1 MFWEM
6 KRIQK
11 KTLRLIGIALV
22 SIIVILVQA
31 PLVHAAKPIAV
42 TFEQVGFPDF
52 NVLTDVAE
60 GRNEQLVIEITD
72 AGSLELTGDVSG
84 VVTGGVVEYNYR
96 FVLPYEEGEDN
107 EVRFVKVTGEYAV
120 SELVIGG
127 SELEGELLL
136 QFSYIQTGDV
146 NAPEHFMSKGTW
158 RIEGISG
165 DVEDV
170 TGFGVRSWVF
180 GSPIVYSGRLFM

>member
-1 MFWEM
+1 M
-6 KRIQK
+6 
-11 KTLRLIGIALV
+11 

-42 TFEQVGFPDF
+42 TFEQVGFPNF

-60 GRNEQLVIEITD
+60 GRNGQLVIEITD

-84 VVTGGVVEYNYR
+84 TVTGGIVEYNYR
-96 FVLPYEEGEDN
+96 FVLPYEEGGDN
-107 EVRFVKVTGEYAV
+107 ELRFTKVTGEYTI

-136 QFSYIQTGDV
+136 QFSYLQTSDV
-146 NAPEHFMSKGTW
+146 KDLENFMSKGTW

-165 DVEDV
+165 DVEGL